1 MQPIRIAPI
10 LMLAL
15 AAVACQHSA
24 SDNTVINVEP
34 SNENIIETVASI
46 RHKPF
51 ANIDIP
57 FASYQYNADRDTVL
71 HYPNGST
78 LAIAK
83 NSFVNASGQPA
94 TGTLQ
99 IQYRELHNPYEIWL
113 SGIPMAVQNKAQSP
127 QLESAG
133 MLEIRASQNGEALQL
148 QTGKSVKVT
157 MISEQADA
165 NYNLYYLDSVAQH
178 WRETEKNLAVNTT
191 ESLSDKDNTDNKQ
204 LQAAIEQI
212 REKAAEKLPVQ
223 PKVATPQRYRFHVK
237 LDLSTF
243 PEMKI
248 YDGIEWEYADTKSSN
263 DPMNNP
269 WVTDNTW
276 LNMELG
282 RTSKKDIYL
291 LTLRDHTRSYSA
303 KVRPVFEAA
312 DLADAQAIYNEHFG
326 IYQKYVAKK
335 EAQVRAQQALI
346 AQRKNREQTLQT
358 VSRTFEIT
366 AMGVWNSDRIISEP
380 STSYVVNVSFELEK
394 QPCKAAKVYMIDRAL
409 NSVYYAYELPRLSFH
424 NEHDNTLLVVTD
436 KGELGIATAKQFE
449 KLGSRTEQH
458 AFQLKKIAVNAT
470 DSPEKLRD
478 IINKHLTGKNRI

>member
-1 MQPIRIAPI
+1 MKTSYQ
-10 LMLAL
+10 LLAIGL
-15 AAVACQHSA
+15 LVATNACQTEPNPVQQT
-24 SDNTVINVEP
+24 DNVAISNVG
-34 SNENIIETVASI
+34 TLKK
-46 RHKPF
+46 KPF
-51 ANIDIP
+51 ESIDIV
-57 FASYQYNADRDTVL
+57 FQQYEINTSRDTTII
-71 HYPNGST
+71 YPNGST

-83 NSFVNASGQPA
+83 NSFVKANGQPA

-133 MLEIRASQNGEALQL
+133 MLEIHASQNGEALQL
-148 QTGKSVKVT
+148 QTGKSVKVA
-157 MISEQADA
+157 MISEQADT
-165 NYNLYYLDSVAQH
+165 NYNLYYLDSVAQN
-178 WRETEKNLAVNTT
+178 WQETEKNLAVT
-191 ESLSDKDNTDNKQ
+191 EMQSSSDKANTDSKQ
-204 LQAAIEQI
+204 LQAAIEQV

-223 PKVATPQRYRFHVK
+223 PQVAAPQRYRFHVK

-263 DPMNNP
+263 NPINNP

-276 LNMELG
+276 LSMELE
-282 RTSKKDIYL
+282 RTNKKDIYL

-312 DLADAQAIYNEHFG
+312 DLADAQAIYDEHFE

-335 EAQVRAQQALI
+335 EAQVLEQQALI
-346 AQRKNREQTLQT
+346 AQRKNREQALQT

-380 STSYVVNVSFELEK
+380 NTSYVVNVSFELDK
-394 QPCKAAKVYMIDRAL
+394 QPCKAVKVYMIDRAL

-424 NEHDNTLLVVTD
+424 SEHDNTLLVVTD

-458 AFQLKKIAVNAT
+458 AFQLKKIAFNAT